1 MFIKQQ
7 DNRMNYFNYLLQMDV
22 TYIFLHLA
30 AFLGG
35 FFIAKQGN
43 KIRTLEEMYKI
54 LWQDMFDTAKDIS
67 SLRRDIHDIRSSC
80 YECKK
85 QDLKK

>member
-1 MFIKQQ
+1 MI
-7 DNRMNYFNYLLQMDV
+7 DV

-35 FFIAKQGN
+35 FFMAKQGN
-43 KIRTLEEMYKI
+43 KIRTLEEMHKI
-54 LWQDMFDTAKDIS
+54 LWDKIVDTQRDIDS
-67 SLRRDIHDIRSSC
+67 IKKDIHDIRSSC

>member
-1 MFIKQQ
+1 MI
-7 DNRMNYFNYLLQMDV
+7 DV
-22 TYIFLHLA
+22 TYLFLHLA

-43 KIRTLEEMYKI
+43 KIRRLEEIDKLLGDKI
-54 LWQDMFDTAKDIS
+54 VDTHRDIS
-67 SLRRDIHDIRSSC
+67 SLKKDIQDIRSSC